1 MTYGQLTPTTSNTA
15 TGERNIDS
23 LISAKR
29 YLHESKQSSGGMG
42 GDPEQPPYGGDE
54 PPIGGGEP
62 PIDPIDPPDES
73 DEPVGIKTRITY
85 SFPDEFRDKDY
96 ESDYGGFDGFNA
108 FNSAQKAATRSIM
121 KMYESVAN
129 FDLDELT
136 DNKDRD
142 ATIRLA
148 NADGTNRFDGIA
160 GFPSEP
166 DFMQGDVWIDSVN
179 DPRNTNP
186 KIGNK
191 GYWVLMHEIGHALGL
206 THSHETHAN
215 LDGPMD
221 SWLDSKEFTV
231 MSYKAHVGGELIPN
245 PVDEVD
251 QPQSLMMYDI
261 AAIQAM
267 YGANFDTRSGNTTY
281 TFSTSTGEMFANGQ
295 SLGKPE
301 NNTIF
306 RTIWD
311 GNGRDT
317 YDFSNTGRSQ
327 SINLRP
333 GAWSD
338 LSADS
343 TAQNA
348 RLKIEWGGVVTKR
361 ARGHIA
367 NALQHNDDPR
377 SLIENAKGGGGS
389 DTIQGNIARNHL
401 YGNVGDDR
409 LWGWD
414 NNDTLDG
421 GSEDDLLFGGRHND
435 ILKGGPGNDIL
446 VGADPYSNTPHNEV
460 DVLWGGAD
468 ADRFVLGL
476 ASDYSVPTVG
486 GPPANRI
493 LYDDNVV
500 WTEGQNSYALIMDF
514 ELGID
519 RIQLRGDSRDYNWR
533 SVEVVHD
540 NQTYLGTGIYVDN
553 PVPHRD
559 ELIGVLVG
567 VNASQISVYDSSQF
581 SYVYAT
587 TEF

>member
-1 MTYGQLTPTTSNTA
+1 MAYGQLTPTTSNTA
-15 TGERNIDS
+15 TGNRNIDS
-23 LISAKR
+23 LIGEKR
-29 YLHESKQSSGGMG
+29 YLHEPKPNSGGMG

-54 PPIGGGEP
+54 PPIGGEP

-73 DEPVGIKTRITY
+73 DEPAETKTRITY
-85 SFPDEFRDKDY
+85 SFPNEFRGKDY
-96 ESDYGGFDGFNA
+96 ESNYQGIDGFNA
-108 FNSAQKAATRSIM
+108 FNSTQKAATRSIM
-121 KMYESVAN
+121 KMYESVADL
-129 FDLDELT
+129 DLDELT
-136 DNKDRD
+136 GSQDRN

-148 NADGTNRFDGIA
+148 NADGTGRFDGYA
-160 GFPSEP
+160 GFPSST
-166 DFMQGDVWIDSVN
+166 DFVQGDVWIDSVN

-206 THSHETHAN
+206 THPHESHGLA
-215 LDGPMD
+215 DGPM
-221 SWLDSKEFTV
+221 SSQLDSKEFTV
-231 MSYKAHVGGELIPN
+231 MSYRAHAGGDLIPN
-245 PVDEVD
+245 PVDGVD

-281 TFSTSTGEMFANGQ
+281 TFSTSTGEIFADGQ

-301 NNTIF
+301 TNTIF

-327 SINLRP
+327 NINLRP

-348 RLKIEWGGVVTKR
+348 RLNVGLFTPRW

-367 NALQHNDDPR
+367 NALQYNDDPR
-377 SLIENAKGGGGS
+377 SLIENAKGGSGN
-389 DTIQGNIARNHL
+389 DIIKGNIARNHL

-414 NNDTLDG
+414 NNDTLEG
-421 GSEDDLLFGGRHND
+421 GSQDDLLFGGRHND
-435 ILKGGPGNDIL
+435 TLKGGPGSDIL
-446 VGADPYSNTPHNEV
+446 VGAEPYSNTLHNEV

-468 ADRFVLGL
+468 PDRFVLGL
-476 ASDYSVPTVG
+476 ASDYSVPTIG

-493 LYDDNVV
+493 LYDDHVV

-519 RIQLRGDSRDYNWR
+519 RVQLRGNSRDYNRR
-533 SVEVVHD
+533 SVEVVHE

-567 VNASQISVYDSSQF
+567 IDPSQISFSNSSQF